1 MEAMYRLIV
10 LFLVVLPAQL
20 SAQYEHTNQLDPDL
34 LLALFSHEDV
44 RKLMLDDNV
53 FVLLEEGHCEDGRCD
68 FIRTLDLPFDL
79 RIYDFM
85 ETFMRNINTFLR
97 IDKIVINDVSQ
108 EIYYTYQLQHQV
120 GSGVVSVFKN

>member
-1 MEAMYRLIV
+1 
-10 LFLVVLPAQL
+10 
-20 SAQYEHTNQLDPDL
+20 
-34 LLALFSHEDV
+34 
-44 RKLMLDDNV
+44 MLDDNV

-79 RIYDFM
+79 GIYDFM